1 MVDRRALPGLLAG
14 VVGLLFGVAAA
25 VLDLAVLAIGSAV
38 AAVAAAAA
46 VVLVVRLLR
55 RSEGAAAGA
64 ADLARLLEL
73 PPGEDGRSLI
83 DHETGLP
90 DGRFFDLAVEGRV
103 AAGRRRLWPVTVVLL
118 EVGPGPQAQVG
129 RHRSEALSSFARLL
143 RQTLREA
150 DIACRTGDT
159 TFGLVLEDTNEE
171 GGVWTAE
178 RVQIALSPD
187 LSKIRRLAAGVA
199 SYPTHGLRADEIT
212 AGAQGALTRA
222 CTMEPGAGLGR
233 VEVAQPDFA

>member
-1 MVDRRALPGLLAG
+1 
-14 VVGLLFGVAAA
+14 
-25 VLDLAVLAIGSAV
+25 
-38 AAVAAAAA
+38 
-46 VVLVVRLLR
+46 
-55 RSEGAAAGA
+55 
-64 ADLARLLEL
+64 ADLAHLLDL
-73 PPGEDGRSLI
+73 PAGPEPRTLI

-103 AAGRRRLWPVTVVLL
+103 AAGRRRLWPVTVVLI
-118 EVGPGPQAQVG
+118 EVGPGPQSQVG
-129 RHRSEALSSFARLL
+129 RRRSEALAAFARLL

-187 LSKIRRLAAGVA
+187 LSNIRRLAAGVA

-233 VEVAQPDFA
+233 VEVAQHDFA

>member
-1 MVDRRALPGLLAG
+1 MADRRALPGLLVG
-14 VVGLLFGVAAA
+14 VVGLLLGVAAA
-25 VLDLAVLAIGSAV
+25 VLRLPVLALP
-38 AAVAAAAA
+38 AAACAVGGA
-46 VVLVVRLLR
+46 VVALLLVRLLR
-55 RSEGAAAGA
+55 QAERAAAGA
-64 ADLARLLEL
+64 AELANLLEL
-73 PPGEDGRSLI
+73 PPGEDARTLI
-83 DHETGLP
+83 DGETGLP

-129 RHRSEALSSFARLL
+129 RRRAEALSSFARLL

-150 DIACRTGDT
+150 DIVCRTGDT

-178 RVQIALSPD
+178 RLQIALSPD